1 MNTMAITFLIIK
13 RNIRIFFWSIKE
25 FYWCR
30 DKLFKHTGEM
40 EIVTFRLKTEFL
52 YVNNLNSAVLLMKE
66 FISSRDFSTFGKE
79 MGLISEKEPLYV
91 ILLCFPFEI
100 GGVFGTEFL

>member
-1 MNTMAITFLIIK
+1 MAITFLIIK
-13 RNIRIFFWSIKE
+13 RNIRNFFWSIKE

-91 ILLCFPFEI
+91 ILLFPFRNRCNMY
-100 GGVFGTEFL
+100 GTEFL